1 MSTLLETYEEV
12 YQHVKAITERIAR
25 IDESIG
31 RITDRNS
38 LEIPVRI
45 DNLKKQLE
53 RIDEYA
59 LKIEG
64 YRQLAEKNL
73 TSKNVLRIEA
83 PPGYRVNLN
92 RLRQWAMRIDPMAQE
107 DLSTPDDPY
116 AQRVYAVAQCDLCF
130 LAKKKQ
136 EFEARIRELEADQER

>member
-116 AQRVYAVAQCDLCF
+116 AQRVYARS
-130 LAKKKQ
+130 
-136 EFEARIRELEADQER
+136 EEHTSELQSQR

>member
-45 DNLKKQLE
+45 DNLK
-53 RIDEYA
+53 
-59 LKIEG
+59 
-64 YRQLAEKNL
+64 N
-73 TSKNVLRIEA
+73 
-83 PPGYRVNLN
+83 
-92 RLRQWAMRIDPMAQE
+92 MRIRFQKYFP
-107 DLSTPDDPY
+107 
-116 AQRVYAVAQCDLCF
+116 
-130 LAKKKQ
+130 
-136 EFEARIRELEADQER
+136 